1 MVSPPIDRRVALLL
15 LLLLLLLCTPQ
26 SRVEADITAMGFLSK
41 RYKLL

>member
-1 MVSPPIDRRVALLL
+1 MVSPPIDRRVAL